1 MPGYR
6 LTLEYDGTRYRGWQ
20 EQRNTDRTVVGVLR
34 KAVEET
40 GAEIQS
46 LQGAGRTDAGV
57 HALAQVAHLRT
68 TRFLDPE
75 RFMVQV
81 NVSLPHDL
89 NLLAVTHAPA
99 RFHARHDALA
109 RSYLYQIARRRTAFA
124 KRFVWWVRDPLDA
137 DAMSAAARAL
147 VGRHDFRWFCE
158 RPAEQDSTLVEVAA
172 IQLAVSGD
180 LLLIRVVASHFLWRM
195 VRRLVGTLVEVGAGR
210 LADDDLHA
218 LLDPRRS
225 PPTER
230 SPARFTAPPSGL
242 FLERVLYPGEQPLE
256 PLRPATPIR

>member
-20 EQRNTDRTVVGVLR
+20 EQRNTDRTVVGVLK
-34 KAVEET
+34 KAIEET

-68 TRFLDPE
+68 SRFLDPE
-75 RFMVQV
+75 RFLIEV
-81 NVSLPHDL
+81 NTLLPHDL

-124 KRFVWWVRDPLDA
+124 KRFVWWVRDPLDP

-172 IQLAVSGD
+172 IQLAVLGE

-210 LADDDLHA
+210 LADDELHG
-218 LLDPRRS
+218 LLDPRR
-225 PPTER
+225 PPAQER

-256 PLRPATPIR
+256 QLRPATPIR

>member
-34 KAVEET
+34 KAIEET

-68 TRFLDPE
+68 SRFLDPE
-75 RFMVQV
+75 RLLVQV
-81 NVSLPHDL
+81 NSSLPHDVSV
-89 NLLAVTHAPA
+89 LAVTHAPA

-109 RSYLYQIARRRTAFA
+109 RSYLYQVARRRTAFA
-124 KRFVWWVRDPLDA
+124 KRFVWWVRDPLDP
-137 DAMSAAARAL
+137 DAIAAAAHGL

-172 IQLAVSGD
+172 FQVAVAGD
-180 LLLIRVVASHFLWRM
+180 LLLLRVVASHFLWRM
-195 VRRLVGTLVEVGAGR
+195 VRRMVGILIEVGTGR
-210 LADDDLHA
+210 LADGELHA
-218 LLDPRRS
+218 LLDPQR
-225 PPTER
+225 PPTAER
-230 SPARFTAPPSGL
+230 SPAKFTAPPSGL

>member
-34 KAVEET
+34 KAIEET

-68 TRFLDPE
+68 SRFLDPD
-75 RFMVQV
+75 RFLMQV
-81 NVSLPHDL
+81 NTSLPHDL
-89 NLLAVTHAPA
+89 NLLAVTQAPA

-109 RSYLYQIARRRTAFA
+109 RSYLYQVACRRTAFA
-124 KRFVWWVRDPLDA
+124 KRFVWWVRDPLDP
-137 DAMSAAARAL
+137 DAIAAAAHGL

-172 IQLAVSGD
+172 FQVAVSGD
-180 LLLIRVVASHFLWRM
+180 LLLLRVVASHFLWRM
-195 VRRLVGTLVEVGAGR
+195 VRRMVGILIEVGAGR
-210 LADDDLHA
+210 LADGELHA
-218 LLDPRRS
+218 LLDPQH
-225 PPTER
+225 PPTAER
-230 SPARFTAPPSGL
+230 SPARYTAPPSGL